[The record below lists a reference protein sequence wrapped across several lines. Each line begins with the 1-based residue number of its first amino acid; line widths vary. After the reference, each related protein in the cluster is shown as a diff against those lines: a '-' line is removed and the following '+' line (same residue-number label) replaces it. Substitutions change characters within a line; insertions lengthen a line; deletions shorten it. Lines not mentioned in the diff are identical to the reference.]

1 MNPSSANIRTF
12 ITRFRQASLAK
23 KGVLGLACWFGFGL
37 VPWASGTLGTVAA
50 LPLVF
55 LFAHAGPWPALI
67 LVAAALLFAI
77 WIADQAQKV
86 LAQDDPR
93 EIVIDEVAGLLVSL
107 LWIPLSFFN
116 VLSGL
121 LLFRLFD
128 IIKPY
133 PIKKIENLPGGF
145 GIVLDDVLA
154 GIYANVALRLMILI
168 ISKCRL
174 LFFVIPACF

>member
-37 VPWASGTLGTVAA
+37 IPRASGTLGTMAA

-67 LVAAALLFAI
+67 LVTAALLLAI

-86 LAQDDPR
+86 LAQDDPGV
-93 EIVIDEVAGLLVSL
+93 IVIDEVAGLLVSL

-121 LLFRLFD
+121 LFFRFFD
-128 IIKPY
+128 IVKPY
-133 PIKKIENLPGGF
+133 PIKRIENLPGGF

-154 GIYANVALRLMILI
+154 GIYANVTLRLMILALNQI
-168 ISKCRL
+168 
-174 LFFVIPACF
+174 